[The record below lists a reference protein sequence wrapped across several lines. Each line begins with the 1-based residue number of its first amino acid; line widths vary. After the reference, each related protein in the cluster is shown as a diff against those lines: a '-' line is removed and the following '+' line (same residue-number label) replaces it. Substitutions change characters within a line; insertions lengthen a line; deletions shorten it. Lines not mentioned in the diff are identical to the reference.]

1 MFLTGNPGFSN
12 IWPGLPSCNFTINQ
26 FQDPATI
33 KQCETFF
40 PGLSQNVQTLC
51 CWFQSPK
58 EEQMFVQNVC
68 QSNGFPENRVYGIPK
83 IPMDSNHPIEMVIWR
98 VYPIFRHTPTS
109 ANFWRCGDAWPAD
122 KASKSCV
129 TVRPFWKSMDLDPR
143 NIMTY
148 SWCTYVQNYTHI
160 SCMHNDIDR

>member
-1 MFLTGNPGFSN
+1 VALALGDALFATGFPAAFNGLKRKSTGNPGFSN

-83 IPMDSNHPIEMVIWR
+83 IPMDSNHPIEMVI
-98 VYPIFRHTPTS
+98 
-109 ANFWRCGDAWPAD
+109 
-122 KASKSCV
+122 
-129 TVRPFWKSMDLDPR
+129 
-143 NIMTY
+143 
-148 SWCTYVQNYTHI
+148 
-160 SCMHNDIDR
+160 

>member
-1 MFLTGNPGFSN
+1 MNAGTFATGFPAAFNGLKRKSTGNHGFSN

-58 EEQMFVQNVC
+58 KEQMFVQHVC
-68 QSNGFPENRVYGIPK
+68 QSNGFPENRVYLFN
-83 IPMDSNHPIEMVIWR
+83 SNG
-98 VYPIFRHTPTS
+98 F
-109 ANFWRCGDAWPAD
+109 
-122 KASKSCV
+122 
-129 TVRPFWKSMDLDPR
+129 
-143 NIMTY
+143 
-148 SWCTYVQNYTHI
+148 
-160 SCMHNDIDR
+160 